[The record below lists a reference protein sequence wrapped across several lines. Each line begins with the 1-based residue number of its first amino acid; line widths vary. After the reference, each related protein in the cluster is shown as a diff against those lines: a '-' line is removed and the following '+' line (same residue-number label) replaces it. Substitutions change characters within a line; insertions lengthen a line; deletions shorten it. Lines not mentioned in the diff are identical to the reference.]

1 MIAAIAI
8 LAALSLPD
16 RIVRIDGEL
25 KAGQFEPAQ
34 RELAA
39 LDNTITEHFGSGS
52 QAMYTIA
59 LIATFRALAA
69 AGAKDLNDAEWY
81 WSIARSLFPKF
92 AGSNLAVYGAAGE
105 AVMRLDRSDACQTR
119 DLPSGSRVTPP
130 KPSHSPMPPYPYHA
144 LETGIAEPITVEVT
158 VTENGTTRCPKVIE
172 THDDPALAWV
182 LLEAMKKWR
191 YEPARVDG
199 APVPATVRQTV
210 DFRIKYY

>member
-1 MIAAIAI
+1 VRRA
-8 LAALSLPD
+8 LAALVVVPSCWVVTEWIRSWQGIGGPWA
-16 RIVRIDGEL
+16 VFG
-25 KAGQFEPAQ
+25 ASQWQHPA
-34 RELAA
+34 L
-39 LDNTITEHFGSGS
+39 L
-52 QAMYTIA
+52 
-59 LIATFRALAA
+59 ALAA

-81 WSIARSLFPKF
+81 WSVARSLFPKF

-105 AVMRLDRSDACQTR
+105 AVMRLDRSDACKIR
-119 DLPSGSRVTPP
+119 DLPSGARVTPP